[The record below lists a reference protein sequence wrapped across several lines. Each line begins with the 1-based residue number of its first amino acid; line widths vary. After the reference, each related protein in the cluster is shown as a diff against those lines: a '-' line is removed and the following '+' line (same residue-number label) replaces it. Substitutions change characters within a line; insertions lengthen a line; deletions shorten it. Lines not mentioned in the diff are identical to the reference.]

1 MTDTELQIERKE
13 TRMCILSIDA
23 FTRLR
28 TSLTDEKKE
37 REIFRELRKGGWER

>member
-13 TRMCILSIDA
+13 TGMYILSIDA

-28 TSLTDEKKE
+28 TSLINERKE
-37 REIFRELRKGGWER
+37 RKIFRELRKGA